1 MPNILT
7 VSKLLKKGK
16 SELVLFFFYLKYK
29 HWKVNGEARI
39 QTGLQTAKEE
49 SSLSTFNGFFFCSYS
64 VLKDLRIFAKSG
76 ASLFK

>member
-1 MPNILT
+1 M
-7 VSKLLKKGK
+7 
-16 SELVLFFFYLKYK
+16 
-29 HWKVNGEARI
+29 NGEARI